1 MHQAVP
7 KISSSDFIS
16 RGIRTASVD
25 HLNVLDGVL
34 DARLRCKGKLGVL
47 EVEDEPRIHIHLLQC
62 ADDGS
67 ASRLHGKARDP
78 PLLLVIHHHE
88 QLLRRLESK

>member
-16 RGIRTASVD
+16 REIRTASVD

-47 EVEDEPRIHIHLLQC
+47 EVEDEPRIHLLQC

-78 PLLLVIHHHE
+78 PLLLVIRHHE
-88 QLLRRLESK
+88 QLLRR